1 MTVVIRYFANLRE
14 LRGTPEESREIS
26 PGSTAA
32 SLYRDLGLPAALP
45 VAFAVNQERVAGTTV
60 LCDGDEVVFLPPLG
74 GG

>member
-14 LRGTPEESREIS
+14 LRGTSQESREIS

-32 SLYRDLGLPAALP
+32 SLYRDLGLPLELP
-45 VAFAVNQERVAGTTV
+45 VAFAVNQERVAGAT
-60 LCDGDEVVFLPPLG
+60 LLSDGDEVVFLPPLG